1 MKKIFISIAGAV
13 VGFLTIVGL
22 HPGTPKHLLLS
33 SANKTTNSNSSQSN
47 SSTGSPSSGNSGN
60 SGSTANAG
68 STGNSGSAGN
78 SGNSGTPGATTTT
91 TPTVTTPGGEIAT
104 GPLEQFGYGE
114 LAVKVTIKNNK
125 ITNLQVVNAQYADPT
140 SSYIESQAGPMLK
153 SQALSAQ
160 SANIN
165 GVTGATYTSQAY
177 ATSLQAALSHLKFK

>member
-1 MKKIFISIAGAV
+1 MKKIFISITGAV

-33 SANKTTNSNSSQSN
+33 SANKTTNSNSSQSTSN
-47 SSTGSPSSGNSGN
+47 SSTGSPSSGNSGS
-60 SGSTANAG
+60 SGSTGN
-68 STGNSGSAGN
+68 TGNSGSTGN

-91 TPTVTTPGGEIAT
+91 TPIVTTPGGEIAT